1 MSTVRRVRGSREA
14 RGPREDGSALVLAL
28 LFLTVSAV
36 VVGALLSFV
45 TTGSSATIAV
55 RSARGTEYDSQSVME
70 AAIATYRV
78 DASGNCLLNGYSP
91 TWTLNNPAK
100 PVKVFCFPQ
109 TSLASQRHV
118 VLSACATSG
127 NTACADSASLLRVDV
142 IFYDEQGV
150 GRAVGVQTW
159 SNQ

>member
-1 MSTVRRVRGSREA
+1 MSTVRRALGPREA
-14 RGPREDGSALVLAL
+14 RVPREEGSALVLAL

-36 VVGALLSFV
+36 VIGALLSFV

-55 RSARGTEYDSQSVME
+55 RSARGTEYDAQSVME

-78 DASGNCLLNGYSP
+78 DTSGNCLLSGYSP
-91 TWTLNNPAK
+91 SWTLNNAARPL
-100 PVKVFCFPQ
+100 KVFCFPQ
-109 TSLASQRHV
+109 PSAPSQRHV
-118 VLSACATSG
+118 VFSVCATS
-127 NTACADSASLLRVDV
+127 TACADSASLLRVDM
-142 IFYDEQGV
+142 IFYDDQGY